1 MPHELAIAILH
12 TAEKKSSVGEQATV
26 QKKTP
31 PGPPAGTRQ
40 WHRRW
45 KGSLILGVGRHRISY
60 PPLPWSTVSSLLQ

>member
-45 KGSLILGVGRHRISY
+45 KGSLILTAHLSF
-60 PPLPWSTVSSLLQ
+60 LLYACDETCT